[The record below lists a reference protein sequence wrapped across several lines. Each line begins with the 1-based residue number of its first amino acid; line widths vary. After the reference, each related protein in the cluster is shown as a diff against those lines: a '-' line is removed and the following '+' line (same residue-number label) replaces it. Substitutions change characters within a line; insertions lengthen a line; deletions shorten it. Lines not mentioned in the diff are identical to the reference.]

1 MKHRVFPPRRASEA
15 SPVPAVLPLVVLEAY
30 DGDQLVLTVNGDK
43 ATTEMI
49 KRGRVGAR
57 LTELIGEFDVP
68 TRVEVHEQDGTVH
81 ADILQPPPKP
91 DPPAEP
97 DPVEPE
103 QPRRRRHRPEL
114 VEVEATGF
122 VPGEEVAV
130 AVILQHGS
138 AGPDGRA
145 RALIN
150 RAEVADPDAAEVV
163 LLGRIS
169 GTAAV
174 RPLT

>member
-1 MKHRVFPPRRASEA
+1 M
-15 SPVPAVLPLVVLEAY
+15 
-30 DGDQLVLTVNGDK
+30 
-43 ATTEMI
+43 
-49 KRGRVGAR
+49 
-57 LTELIGEFDVP
+57 
-68 TRVEVHEQDGTVH
+68 HEQDGTVH

>member
-1 MKHRVFPPRRASEA
+1 M
-15 SPVPAVLPLVVLEAY
+15 
-30 DGDQLVLTVNGDK
+30 
-43 ATTEMI
+43 
-49 KRGRVGAR
+49 
-57 LTELIGEFDVP
+57 
-68 TRVEVHEQDGTVH
+68 H

-138 AGPDGRA
+138 AEPDGRA

>member
-1 MKHRVFPPRRASEA
+1 MKHRIFPPRRASEA
-15 SPVPAVLPLVVLEAY
+15 SLVPAVLPLVVLEAH

-43 ATTEMI
+43 STAETIE
-49 KRGRVGAR
+49 RGRVGAR
-57 LTELIGEFDVP
+57 LTELIGVFDVP
-68 TRVEVHEQDGTVH
+68 TRVEVHEQDGTMH

-97 DPVEPE
+97 DQEEPE
-103 QPRRRRHRPEL
+103 QRRRQPEL
-114 VEVEATGF
+114 VELEATGF

-130 AVILQHGS
+130 AVILRYGS
-138 AGPDGRA
+138 AGPEGRA
-145 RALIN
+145 RALID
-150 RAEVADPDAAEVV
+150 RAEVADPDTDEVV

-174 RPLT
+174 RLLT